1 MYSCLS
7 PQRIRK
13 RNGRHASSSHTH
25 LLFAFMT
32 QSIAPSNQTKPLS
45 RLAKILYGLVG
56 GLALAMGIIGIFLP
70 GLPTTPFVLL
80 AAACFAKASPRVH
93 LWMLQH
99 KLIGPMLRNWEEHRS
114 LTRRTKCVA
123 IGSMSLM
130 IAISI
135 WSFSGQPWIQLSLL
149 ILGGI
154 GAATVLR
161 IPTRPPSATSS
172 SSSVGKP

>member
-1 MYSCLS
+1 MTIEHTS
-7 PQRIRK
+7 PTIE
-13 RNGRHASSSHTH
+13 S
-25 LLFAFMT
+25 
-32 QSIAPSNQTKPLS
+32 KPRS
-45 RLAKILYGLVG
+45 RLIKVFYGLVG
-56 GLALAMGIIGIFLP
+56 GLALALGIIGIFLP

-130 IAISI
+130 IVLSI
-135 WSFSGQPWIQLSLL
+135 WSFSGQPWIQISLL

-154 GAATVLR
+154 GAVTVLR
-161 IPTRPPSATSS
+161 ISTRPPSSTAVLPNKGST
-172 SSSVGKP
+172 PQ